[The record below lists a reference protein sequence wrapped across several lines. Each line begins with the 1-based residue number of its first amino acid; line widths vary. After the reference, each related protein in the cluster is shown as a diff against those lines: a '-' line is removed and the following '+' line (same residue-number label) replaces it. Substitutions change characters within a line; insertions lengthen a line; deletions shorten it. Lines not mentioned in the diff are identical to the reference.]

1 MNASRQVVVLSGVR
15 TPAGSRSATR
25 SVAATGALITV
36 KALYEL
42 ARTGGRYALVTMCIG
57 SGQGIACEAVDW
69 RR

>member
-1 MNASRQVVVLSGVR
+1 
-15 TPAGSRSATR
+15 
-25 SVAATGALITV
+25 V